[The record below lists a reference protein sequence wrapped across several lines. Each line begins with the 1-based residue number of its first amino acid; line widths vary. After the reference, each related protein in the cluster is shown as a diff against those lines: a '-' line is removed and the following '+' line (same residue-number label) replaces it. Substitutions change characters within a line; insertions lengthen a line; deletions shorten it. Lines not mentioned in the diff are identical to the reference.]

1 MTIIKLAL
9 LCGLLSTSLFAQTNQ
24 VEGQGRFQSTEDDS
38 VTFIRTQ
45 LIADAVR
52 QVVDKE
58 LQAMGLNSNGFFQK
72 LDKRFEDAFLSVHE
86 DLKNK
91 YKIDSGETVSVRQKQ
106 AFDRELRQR
115 RLAMRAQFGSLA
127 RAVTSYSIKNQSRS
141 TQGTSTRFM
150 TINARVDRRILNSIY
165 SDFMREGRA
174 RFFQS
179 LLVSVNLELKDGMW
193 TELGVASSKDF
204 ARVLENYWR
213 TVLTPKLSRQVR
225 EIKVVDSEL
234 STRVQDYLK
243 LPNDIEWAQDT
254 LTLAKG
260 ESEETGEQLAEESP
274 IELSLPEGPV
284 DAASGIAST
293 SEVLTDSLLLKIR
306 LTLTKVDEDLLLETR
321 RLSFQG
327 DLLLIDLR
335 DQGILQSFDFPLE
348 EHSYPIQDPQALSS
362 AIATAMARIPN
373 AEFDRIP
380 RVLNNVRSD
389 RARAQLS
396 LKGLRSLKDY
406 YQFSTLLSQKGLT
419 LEFNPTLKEFNGKE
433 AQIEL
438 NYKGDPNEMTAI
450 LKSFHLS
457 NFGEGYELRVENPE
471 RPSQFEIAP
480 LTQSQNN
487 TQSEKL

>member
-1 MTIIKLAL
+1 MTMIKLAL
-9 LCGLLSTSLFAQTNQ
+9 FWGLLSTSLFAQTNQ

-52 QVVDKE
+52 QVVEKE
-58 LQAMGLNSNGFFQK
+58 LQAMGLNAGGFFQK
-72 LDKRFEDAFLSVHE
+72 LDQRFEDAFRSVHE
-86 DLKNK
+86 ELRQK
-91 YKIDSGETVSVRQKQ
+91 YKIDSGETVPVRQKQ
-106 AFDRELRQR
+106 AFDREVRQR
-115 RLAMRAQFGSLA
+115 RLTMRAQFGSLA

-141 TQGTSTRFM
+141 TQGSSTRFM

-179 LLVSVNLELKDGMW
+179 LLVAVELDLKDGTW
-193 TELGVASSKDF
+193 TELGVASSQDF
-204 ARVLENYWR
+204 VRVLENYWR
-213 TVLTPKLSRQVR
+213 TMLTPKLSRQVR
-225 EIKVVDSEL
+225 EIKLVDSNL
-234 STRVQDYLK
+234 SNRVQNYLK
-243 LPNDIEWAQDT
+243 LPSELEFSQGLATQSEQSGDEYAAAEN
-254 LTLAKG
+254 LTEVPVREN
-260 ESEETGEQLAEESP
+260 ESIT
-274 IELSLPEGPV
+274 
-284 DAASGIAST
+284 ST
-293 SEVLTDSLLLKIR
+293 SEVLTDSLLLKIK

-335 DQGILQSFDFPLE
+335 DQAILQSFDFPIE
-348 EHSYPIQDPQALSS
+348 EQTYPTHDAQALSS

-380 RVLNNVRSD
+380 RILNNVRSD
-389 RARAQLS
+389 RARAQLQ
-396 LKGLRSLKDY
+396 LKGVRSLRDY
-406 YQFSTLLSQKGLT
+406 YQFSTLLAQKGLT
-419 LEFNPTLKEFNGKE
+419 LDFNPTLKEFNGKE

-438 NYKGDPNEMTAI
+438 NYKGDPKQMTDL
-450 LKSFHLS
+450 LKTFHLAS
-457 NFGEGYELRVENPE
+457 FGDGYELRIENLD

-480 LTQSQNN
+480 LVQTHNA